1 MLQDDTIKE
10 KLQNIA
16 KLLAQEKKHIKA
28 ELKRTD
34 NNLDVDIS
42 IQQTSLKQVT
52 YFETKVKKH
61 LKKLDSNINDDIDS
75 ESITKLIDEAQSFLR
90 NKQNSQA
97 DIAVTIGEMHLTDII
112 DNSNEEK
119 DTKKYGN
126 DKHGYVVINDDNSF
140 TIDAGESSDPDAIY
154 IISIPRKDGKK
165 PDVIK
170 CNKQGVA
177 IEFEGEVNG
186 CQIDKIFLE
195 EKLAE
200 IREREL
206 EKDNSQDKI
215 LSLSELI
222 SNQIKSVDQTGLN
235 SILELIEATEN
246 KVLQCRMNVNNKNL
260 GILEFITSIESG
272 KDIEQSNKS
281 KYFILKSILDKPDI
295 KFSRLDMENALK
307 KAKAANELLFTEKN
321 NTEQFN
327 IGKSAKIEEAEG
339 ASPHNIPKTD
349 IKSAIKI

>member
-1 MLQDDTIKE
+1 MLQDNTIKE

-28 ELKRTD
+28 ELKKTD
-34 NNLDVDIS
+34 NNLDVDVS
-42 IQQTSLKQVT
+42 VQQTSLKQVT

-75 ESITKLIDEAQSFLR
+75 DSIIKLIDEAQSFLK
-90 NKQNSQA
+90 NKQNSQD
-97 DIAVTIGEMHLTDII
+97 DIAVTIGDMHLTDIVN
-112 DNSNEEK
+112 DSNEK

-126 DKHGYVVINDDNSF
+126 DKHGYVIINDDNSF
-140 TIDAGESSDPDAIY
+140 TIDAGENSDPDAIY
-154 IISIPRKDGKK
+154 IISIPRKDDKK

-170 CNKQGVA
+170 CNKKGVA

-200 IREREL
+200 IREHEL
-206 EKDNSQDKI
+206 EKDNSQDKM

-260 GILEFITSIESG
+260 GILEFIASIESG

-307 KAKAANELLFTEKN
+307 KAKTSNELLFTEKN
-321 NTEQFN
+321 NTEHSN

-349 IKSAIKI
+349 IKSTIQI